1 MNDTDQLIDQAL
13 EEDLGSEGDVTSIAI
28 FGKEKGSLRLI
39 SKDTGILAGTD
50 IFRKVFQR
58 VDPDTRVNFIHNDG
72 QPLKPGDI
80 VAEISGR
87 TGALLSAE
95 RTALNF
101 ISFLSG
107 IATGT
112 KRLVDAARQHGKA
125 QILDTRKTLPGYR
138 ALSKYAVKMGGG
150 ENHRM
155 GLYDM
160 VIIKDNHIDLA
171 GSLTGAVDKVREKW
185 KDRFRIEV
193 ECRTMEDVKA
203 ALEAGADIIML
214 DNMAEDKVRKA
225 VRMVRSRPGKSI
237 KIEASG
243 NMDMEKVKTMSAA
256 GVDFISVGK
265 ITHSVRGFDFS
276 LIAGKE

>member
-1 MNDTDQLIDQAL
+1 MSDTDQLIDQAL
-13 EEDLGSEGDVTSIAI
+13 KEDLGSEGDVTSIAI
-28 FGKEKGSLRLI
+28 FGDEKNSLHLI

-50 IFRKVFQR
+50 VFRKVFQR

-87 TGALLSAE
+87 TSALLSAE
-95 RTALNF
+95 RAALNF

-112 KRLVDAARQHGKA
+112 KRLVDAALQHGKA

-150 ENHRM
+150 VNHRM

-171 GSLTGAVDKVREKW
+171 GSLNEAVDKVRGKW

-193 ECRTMEDVKA
+193 ECRTLEDVKA

-214 DNMAEDKVRKA
+214 DNMAEDKVREA
-225 VRMVRSRPGKSI
+225 VQLVRSRPGKSI
-237 KIEASG
+237 QIEASG

-276 LIAGKE
+276 LKTGS

>member
-1 MNDTDQLIDQAL
+1 MSDTDQLIDQAL

-28 FGKEKGSLRLI
+28 FGEEKGSLHLI

-87 TGALLSAE
+87 TDSLLSAE

-112 KRLVDAARQHGKA
+112 KRLVDAARRHGKA

-138 ALSKYAVKMGGG
+138 ALSKHAVKMGGG

-171 GSLTGAVDKVREKW
+171 GSLTGAVDKVRGKW
-185 KDRFRIEV
+185 KDRFMIEV

-203 ALEAGADIIML
+203 ALEAGADSIML
-214 DNMAEDKVRKA
+214 DNMAEDKVREA

-276 LIAGKE
+276 LKAGS

>member
-28 FGKEKGSLRLI
+28 FGKEKSSLRLI

-112 KRLVDAARQHGKA
+112 KRLVDAARRHGKA

-138 ALSKYAVKMGGG
+138 ALSKHAVKMGGG

-203 ALEAGADIIML
+203 ALEAGADSIML

-225 VRMVRSRPGKSI
+225 VRMLRSRPGKSI

-276 LIAGKE
+276 LKAGS